1 MNGLQSPSFPA
12 TADTPGGQ
20 RTLTGLRDLIRSL
33 VGSGAFLQRPS
44 IEAVIIPRVGAQS
57 ALLWGSM
64 NRVMLLQASTIQLP
78 PIRPEMV
85 GVPLEFVL
93 ITAAFTLTV
102 APSGYGLDRKTR
114 PQINGATT
122 KTYAAA
128 GLFVLKTDG
137 QNWFGAP

>member
-1 MNGLQSPSFPA
+1 MNHLSTPIFPS
-12 TADTPGGQ
+12 TAGSADGQ
-20 RTLTGLRDLIRSL
+20 RTLTGLRDLVRSL
-33 VGSGAFLQRPS
+33 IGSGAFIQRPS
-44 IEAVIIPRVGAQS
+44 LEPVIIPRTGVRS

-64 NRVMLLQASTIQLP
+64 NRVLLLQASTIQLP

-85 GVPLEFVL
+85 GVPLELVL
-93 ITAAFTLTV
+93 TTAAFTLTV

-114 PQINGATT
+114 PQINGAAS
-122 KTYAAA
+122 KSYAAA